1 MILKISRKMI
11 IVLVLCLP
19 INVLASIESKI
30 IVTVG
35 ENIIT
40 SYDLKN
46 KILIFLI
53 LFNKKINQKNIDEIK
68 KQSLDFLIDYK
79 LKKNEI
85 SKYESS
91 DMSRKF
97 YSYLANISN
106 NNIENFKKNFKEN
119 DLDFDS
125 FEDQIT
131 TEFKW
136 RELIF
141 RKFNKRINIKNDD
154 VDNELKNIIKN
165 KKKVVEFKLSEIEIL
180 VDNTELIEI
189 KIDNLKKKINEIG
202 FENAAKAYSV
212 STSAQNGGNLGWV
225 NINAISKKIFKYIE
239 NIEVGEISDFII
251 EDNKATIIKL
261 VDKKISETK
270 NLNIEKIKADLI
282 ERKKN
287 EMFGLYSSS
296 FLSKLKNSTFI
307 EYK

>member
-46 KILIFLI
+46 KILSSLI
-53 LFNKKINQKNIDEIK
+53 LSNKEINQKNIDEIK

-79 LKKNEI
+79 LIKNEI

-125 FEDQIT
+125 FEDQII

-136 RELIF
+136 RGIF
-141 RKFNKRINIKNDD
+141 QFYNFNKYLR
-154 VDNELKNIIKN
+154 
-165 KKKVVEFKLSEIEIL
+165 
-180 VDNTELIEI
+180 
-189 KIDNLKKKINEIG
+189 
-202 FENAAKAYSV
+202 
-212 STSAQNGGNLGWV
+212 
-225 NINAISKKIFKYIE
+225 
-239 NIEVGEISDFII
+239 
-251 EDNKATIIKL
+251 
-261 VDKKISETK
+261 
-270 NLNIEKIKADLI
+270 
-282 ERKKN
+282 
-287 EMFGLYSSS
+287 
-296 FLSKLKNSTFI
+296 
-307 EYK
+307 